1 MTHRLLVKR
10 GIPITAPSDAEE
22 PQQCRED
29 DEAAYTADDTTDNR
43 SYIYSRVSRVESGSR
58 LQAARF
64 RGGRLTGT
72 GLVLRTALVRGGRDG
87 SAGSPRYTLGVG
99 DGCDAARHQHG
110 QTRLSISWVTHTKL
124 VERLVLVVEGEA
136 AAAPLELEDDDEE
149 LLDKLADALELLLD
163 KLALL
168 ALALALDEI
177 DADAELDEAD
187 AEAEIDWDAD
197 SEVELEDVVDAEED
211 GGGDDTEE
219 VVVMMEVVEIV
230 VGVWLT
236 VVGCT
241 VVRVVVRVVDD
252 PAVRVGGIGV
262 RGRHVESAMAGWTDG
277 RALGKG
283 GKELKDTDKKG
294 GLRINS
300 KGWGKEHYHA

>member
-1 MTHRLLVKR
+1 M
-10 GIPITAPSDAEE
+10 
-22 PQQCRED
+22 
-29 DEAAYTADDTTDNR
+29 
-43 SYIYSRVSRVESGSR
+43 
-58 LQAARF
+58 
-64 RGGRLTGT
+64 
-72 GLVLRTALVRGGRDG
+72 
-87 SAGSPRYTLGVG
+87 
-99 DGCDAARHQHG
+99 
-110 QTRLSISWVTHTKL
+110 THTKL

-283 GKELKDTDKKG
+283 GEELKDTDKKG